1 MPRPKPRENCHSPER
16 HHFKLS
22 SILPKT
28 ITNPETDCPPAIHLS
43 LIRAPLRAGNP
54 AARQILL
61 RRNYASQAGSTF
73 TKEREAVK
81 AHAAQ
86 SSELW
91 RKLSLYVAIPAL
103 ILSSINAYNL
113 WNEHWEHE
121 SHLPPPE
128 ERPQYP
134 YLNIRVKRYPW
145 GDGDKTLFWNDN
157 VNYKKSDD

>member
-1 MPRPKPRENCHSPER
+1 M
-16 HHFKLS
+16 LS
-22 SILPKT
+22 RALV
-28 ITNPETDCPPAIHLS
+28 
-43 LIRAPLRAGNP
+43 RAPLRAGNP

-121 SHLPPPE
+121 SHLPPQE

-157 VNYKKSDD
+157 VNYKKTDE